1 MADLIYKDESYAI
14 VGAALKVYNALGF
27 GYQEKYYYRGL
38 KNELANLGFKVI
50 EQLFTPLVL
59 DGKSIGR
66 YYLDFLVEKGQAKIV
81 IELKV
86 ANEVYP
92 QHIRQVYGY
101 LKAHNLKLGIIIVF
115 SKNGLLSKRI
125 VN

>member
-1 MADLIYKDESYAI
+1 MAELVYKDESYAI
-14 VGAALKVYNALGF
+14 VGAAIKVYNALGF

-38 KNELANLGFKVI
+38 KNALVDLGFKVT
-50 EQLFTPLVL
+50 EQLFTPLVFE
-59 DGKSIGR
+59 GKSIGR
-66 YYLDFLVEKGQAKIV
+66 YYLDFLVEKGKCKIV
-81 IELKV
+81 VELKV

-101 LKAHNLKLGIIIVF
+101 LKANNLKLGIVIVF
-115 SKNGLLSKRI
+115 SKNGVLRKRI

>member
-1 MADLIYKDESYAI
+1 MAELVFKDESYEI
-14 VGAALKVYNALGF
+14 VGAAIKVYNALGF

-38 KNELANLGFKVI
+38 KKAFEDLDYIVT
-50 EQLFTPLVL
+50 EQLFTPLVFE
-59 DGKSIGR
+59 GKSIGR
-66 YYLDFLVEKGQAKIV
+66 YYLDFLVEKTNCKIV
-81 IELKV
+81 VELKV

-101 LKAHNLKLGIIIVF
+101 LRANNLKLGIIIVF
-115 SKNGLLSKRI
+115 SKNGVLQKRI

>member
-1 MADLIYKDESYAI
+1 MVELVYKDESYSI
-14 VGAALKVYNALGF
+14 VGAAIKVYNSLGF

-38 KNELANLGFKVI
+38 KNVLVDLGFKVT
-50 EQLFTPLVL
+50 EQLFTPLVFE
-59 DGKSIGR
+59 GKSIGR
-66 YYLDFLVEKGQAKIV
+66 YYLDFLVEKGDCKIV

-86 ANEVYP
+86 ANAVYP

-101 LKAHNLKLGIIIVF
+101 LKANNIRLGIVIVF
-115 SKNGLLSKRI
+115 SKNGVLCKRV